1 MTTANAPSRYLAYN
15 LLALRKKKSLS
26 QNRLS
31 GLADIPRSTVTHM
44 ESGEGNPSLRHLCK
58 LAAALN
64 VGVEELLSRPC
75 GDCVLLQASEV
86 PALASSAGKVVV
98 HKLMPDKV
106 RGIEMDRIEI
116 QAHCSLDGQPHLQGS
131 KKYLMT
137 LKGQVTV
144 CVGGED
150 FCVNENG
157 VLVFPGDQEHNY
169 RNEGGKL
176 AVVLSVVIPIPYLLA
191 SDV

>member
-1 MTTANAPSRYLAYN
+1 MSTANAPSRYLAHN
-15 LLALRKKKSLS
+15 LVALRKKKSLS

-31 GLADIPRSTVTHM
+31 SLADIPRSTVTHM
-44 ESGEGNPSLRHLCK
+44 ESGEGNPSLRNLCK

-86 PALASSAGKVVV
+86 PVLASSTGKVIV

-106 RGIEMDRIEI
+106 RGIEMDRLEI
-116 QAHCSLDGQPHLQGS
+116 KVHSSMAGQPHMQGS
-131 KKYLMT
+131 KVYLMT
-137 LKGQVTV
+137 LEGQVTV
-144 CVGGED
+144 SVGSEE
-150 FCVNENG
+150 FCVNKGG
-157 VLVFPGDQEHNY
+157 VLAFPGDQDHTY
-169 RNEGGKL
+169 RNEGGEL
-176 AVVLSVVIPIPYLLA
+176 AVVLSVVIPIPYLLD